1 MPSHNPHYFCV
12 SLWVNPIALLFNSYK
27 VLTFSKGGL
36 ANFVPWVLAFDSKL
50 VATVQWIK
58 EGLRETHK
66 EYERVTLEQIGKSE
80 ESFGPVNMTKD
91 YLERSTGT
99 ASHMT

>member
-1 MPSHNPHYFCV
+1 M
-12 SLWVNPIALLFNSYK
+12 
-27 VLTFSKGGL
+27 TFSKGGL

-50 VATVQWIK
+50 VATVEWIK
-58 EGLRETHK
+58 DGLRETHK

-99 ASHMT
+99 ASQMT